1 MSQAEEFKWTRAV
14 WMEGD
19 DEEEGTILT
28 KWVQGEFVRWPVKI
42 NALRALSEGRS
53 PNKNWLKFD
62 LVKLKCCSNDR
73 HTCED
78 FNFTTDADD
87 CNSPPKYKHEP
98 NKVTGYENKIKTLS
112 QSHSSVRRRNSDK
125 DNCTS
130 PPKNNVLEP
139 KVSGRKSYVTTPPP
153 PHLSD
158 KRKSSRKEFNFP
170 KSSSP
175 DISKRKLVVE
185 DPKYSSPDKKKR
197 KLVLEDASI
206 LRSHQLSASVDFSSS
221 SSSELLSPV
230 KNQVFSNNST
240 DTMSISVASFQR
252 FQSKVFENFIV
263 LKEMIKSLGQRYEK
277 DDSPFFIE
285 QLTEIEKF
293 KEFDDT
299 LSENDKK
306 MCFLSR
312 FENCGGATCH
322 EYVRNIMN
330 KVMSNGVMSEYNLN
344 GKFNKL
350 SFRKTNTMKLIVAT
364 VAKLKKYT
372 EKDVENSIGVTL
384 KHAPLRKGGVKNLR
398 NDDS

>member
-19 DEEEGTILT
+19 DEEEGTILN
-28 KWVQGEFVRWPVKI
+28 KWVQGENVRWPVKI

-62 LVKLKCCSNDR
+62 LVKLKCCSNDH

-125 DNCTS
+125 
-130 PPKNNVLEP
+130 VLEP

-158 KRKSSRKEFNFP
+158 KRKSSRKEFNSP

-206 LRSHQLSASVDFSSS
+206 LRSHQLSASVDLSSS
-221 SSSELLSPV
+221 SSSEPLSPV

-306 MCFLSR
+306 MS
-312 FENCGGATCH
+312 
-322 EYVRNIMN
+322 
-330 KVMSNGVMSEYNLN
+330 
-344 GKFNKL
+344 
-350 SFRKTNTMKLIVAT
+350 
-364 VAKLKKYT
+364 
-372 EKDVENSIGVTL
+372 
-384 KHAPLRKGGVKNLR
+384 
-398 NDDS
+398 

>member
-1 MSQAEEFKWTRAV
+1 MQGCNVYYFVDAMFTLYVYFFYIS
-14 WMEGD
+14 D
-19 DEEEGTILT
+19 DL
-28 KWVQGEFVRWPVKI
+28 
-42 NALRALSEGRS
+42 
-53 PNKNWLKFD
+53 
-62 LVKLKCCSNDR
+62 
-73 HTCED
+73 HTCEN
-78 FNFTTDADD
+78 FNFTFT
-87 CNSPPKYKHEP
+87 
-98 NKVTGYENKIKTLS
+98 
-112 QSHSSVRRRNSDK
+112 

-130 PPKNNVLEP
+130 PPKNSVLEP

-153 PHLSD
+153 PHFSD
-158 KRKSSRKEFNFP
+158 KRKSSRKEFNSP

-206 LRSHQLSASVDFSSS
+206 LRSHQLSSVDFSSS

-277 DDSPFFIE
+277 DDSPYFIE

-312 FENCGGATCH
+312 FENCGEATCH

-350 SFRKTNTMKLIVAT
+350 SFRKTNKMKLIVAT

-384 KHAPLRKGGVKNLR
+384 KHAPLRKGGAKNLR